1 MNWEP
6 GDNIDLDPAD
16 VPVLRWVAS
25 KQHSSISAERTGI
38 VPFVGNLD
46 IDTRAQVH
54 NWIDTQI
61 PGANKK
67 RHLWIGRYLVAHAI
81 TLLLAYRMRPED
93 KPENEHHLLQQSWE
107 VQVNTNFEDLPL
119 QLADVDG
126 ECIRALERRMFE
138 QSEAAGLAGFY
149 QWGLDAG
156 DHQNAWDPYAN
167 IPHDWNA
174 GDLYPADM
182 DELLVVRIHQTIN
195 YSLLGV

>member
-1 MNWEP
+1 
-6 GDNIDLDPAD
+6 
-16 VPVLRWVAS
+16 
-25 KQHSSISAERTGI
+25 
-38 VPFVGNLD
+38 
-46 IDTRAQVH
+46 
-54 NWIDTQI
+54 
-61 PGANKK
+61 
-67 RHLWIGRYLVAHAI
+67 
-81 TLLLAYRMRPED
+81 MRPED
-93 KPENEHHLLQQSWE
+93 KPENEHHLLQRSWE

-174 GDLYPADM
+174 GDLYPEDM
-182 DELLVVRIHQTIN
+182 DELLVVRIHQTMN
-195 YSLLGV
+195 THCLGSDLNNSVGRTTSPLPLRRSTRKSTSLKSLPKKTAQKLAHSSVGKLCSQKTQTIVRTNKTHIFPII